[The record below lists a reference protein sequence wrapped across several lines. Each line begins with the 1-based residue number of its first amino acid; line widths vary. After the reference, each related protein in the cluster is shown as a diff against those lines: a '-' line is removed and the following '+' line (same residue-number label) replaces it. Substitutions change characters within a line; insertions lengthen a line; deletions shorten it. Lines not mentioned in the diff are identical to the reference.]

1 MPNVARKETKG
12 TGTYFA
18 GLDRNLSRSLVLIGE
33 LRKRCMEVA
42 MSQTSAFDA
51 EPVTGCRC
59 ALYRQLEL
67 KLKLSFIE
75 RFQGE
80 CVRGFDVVRYRKGI
94 GW

>member
-1 MPNVARKETKG
+1 MPKVAWKETKG

-33 LRKRCMEVA
+33 LRKRCREVA
-42 MSQTSAFDA
+42 MSQTSAFDT
-51 EPVTGCRC
+51 EPVIGCRC

-67 KLKLSFIE
+67 KLELSFIG
-75 RFQGE
+75 RSQGE
-80 CVRGFDVVRYRKGI
+80 RVRWFDVVRYRKGI

>member
-1 MPNVARKETKG
+1 MPNVARIETKG

-42 MSQTSAFDA
+42 MSQTSAFDT

-59 ALYRQLEL
+59 ALYRSIGIKIKIEL
-67 KLKLSFIE
+67 HREIPGRVCE
-75 RFQGE
+75 R
-80 CVRGFDVVRYRKGI
+80 V
-94 GW
+94 